1 LHARNADDSQLIF
14 MALAVLQLITSGVQV
29 LRFAA
34 DFLSSV
40 VELLESP
47 EAAES
52 GMTLEILA

>member
-1 LHARNADDSQLIF
+1 